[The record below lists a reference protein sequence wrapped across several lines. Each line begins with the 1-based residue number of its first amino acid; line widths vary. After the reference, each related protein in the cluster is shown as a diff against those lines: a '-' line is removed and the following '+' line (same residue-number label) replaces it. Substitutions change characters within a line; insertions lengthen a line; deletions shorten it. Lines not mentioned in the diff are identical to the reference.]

1 MKFEEII
8 QKCLIEAENS
18 SEEKREEP
26 WTLEITK
33 DLNKSKEYNLIG
45 ELIIQLASLRTKMN

>member
-18 SEEKREEP
+18 SEEKREVP

-33 DLNKSKEYNLIG
+33 DSSKSKEYNLMG